1 MYTFLWIFFIYAI
14 LGWCTEVCYAA
25 TVTGKFVNRG
35 FLNGTWCP
43 IYGVGVVVVLAF
55 LELLRDNL
63 LLLFLGSVLLTS
75 ALELITGFVL
85 EKLFSQRWWDYSDQ
99 PFNLG
104 GYICLRFSLI
114 WGFACLFILEI
125 LHPTIMLVICLIPH
139 TLGIWLLCGLSA
151 VMVIDLSATIA
162 TIAHLK
168 HRLAL
173 VDRLAARVKDGSNA
187 FGEELCER
195 MLIAAEKG
203 RDWKED
209 LNELS
214 AKIAEQRKTASDS
227 LEEKQDVIR
236 ELIEKEKFGQRR
248 LLKAFP
254 KLRYAPHKTFV
265 KRLHSSDSE

>member
-1 MYTFLWIFFIYAI
+1 MYTFLWIFFVYSI

-43 IYGVGVVVVLAF
+43 IYGVGVVIVLAF
-55 LELLRDNL
+55 LEPLQDNL

-75 ALELITGFVL
+75 ILELMTGFVL
-85 EKLFSQRWWDYSDQ
+85 EKLFSQRWWDYSNQ

-104 GYICLRFSLI
+104 GYICLRFSLV
-114 WGFACLFILEI
+114 WGLACLFILEI
-125 LHPTIMLVICLIPH
+125 LHPTIMLFLRLIPH
-139 TLGIWLLCGLSA
+139 TLGVWLLWGLSA
-151 VMVIDLSATIA
+151 VMVVDLAATIA

-173 VDRLAARVKDGSNA
+173 VDHLAARVKDGSNA
-187 FGEELCER
+187 LGEELCER
-195 MLIAAEKG
+195 MLVAAEKG

-209 LNELS
+209 LEEFS
-214 AKIAEQRKTASDS
+214 ARLAEQRKTVSDN
-227 LEEKQDVIR
+227 LEDKRDVIR

-248 LLKAFP
+248 LMKAFP
-254 KLRYAPHKTFV
+254 KLRYVPHKTFA
-265 KRLHSSDSE
+265 KRLRSSD